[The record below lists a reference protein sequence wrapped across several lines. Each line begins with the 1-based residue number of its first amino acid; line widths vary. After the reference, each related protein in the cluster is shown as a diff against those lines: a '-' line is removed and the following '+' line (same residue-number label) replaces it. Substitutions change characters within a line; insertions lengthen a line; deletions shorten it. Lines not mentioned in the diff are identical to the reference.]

1 MKFEL
6 KKSHIATAVALAL
19 CGTFVTSVQ
28 AGGVSISNGLTSATI
43 DDAGYFNAASAIGL
57 NFAGREFVNI
67 DTRASN
73 WSLNANGVSV
83 AVADEVFGT
92 NPLSTVA
99 IGPFAGSIS
108 IVTNLGGGGGGWA
121 LTETISIPTTSATSG
136 HVAVTINLTNN
147 TGSDASHVQWGV
159 GLDPDQGRT
168 ATPDLGNGTT
178 NDILGLG
185 GSAAVRGTSLD
196 GWSVT
201 LANTTSASAFTIAGY
216 VDPFSCCSPVDPAVM
231 LAAAQAV
238 GSYGF
243 GDNSINLAYDLGTI
257 ANGHSASFGYE
268 YILAVPE
275 PETYAMLLAG
285 LGLIGFSARRR
296 ISA

>member
-6 KKSHIATAVALAL
+6 KKSYIATAAALAL
-19 CGTFVTSVQ
+19 CGTFATSVQ
-28 AGGVSISNGLTSATI
+28 AAVSISNGLTSATI
-43 DDAGYFNAASAIGL
+43 DDAGYFYSGSATGL

-67 DTRASN
+67 DTMASN
-73 WSLNANGVSV
+73 WSLNANGGSI
-83 AVADEVFGT
+83 AVADQVMGN
-92 NPLSTVA
+92 NPLATVA
-99 IGPFAGSIS
+99 FGPIAGSIS
-108 IVTNLGGGGGGWA
+108 VVTNLGGGGGGWA
-121 LTETISIPTTSATSG
+121 LTETISIPTSGAQVG

-147 TGSDASHVQWGV
+147 TGSNATGVQWGV
-159 GLDPDQGRT
+159 GIDPDQGRT

-185 GSAAVRGTSLD
+185 GAAAVRATSLD

-201 LANTTSASAFTIAGY
+201 LANTTSASAFSIAGY
-216 VDPFSCCSPVDPAVM
+216 VDPFSCCSPVDPGVM
-231 LAAAQAV
+231 LAAAQAI

-243 GDNSINLAYDLGTI
+243 ADSSINLAYDLGAI
-257 ANGHSASFGYE
+257 ANGQSVSFGYE

-296 ISA
+296 IGA